1 MKVIVVGAGK
11 LGYKL
16 AESMVQENI
25 DVTLMDY
32 NPKVLERIN
41 EHMDVLTITA
51 NGIDIRALREIEI
64 ETYDLLVACTD
75 NDETNTVICSLG
87 KKLGCGRT
95 IARIRNPEYLEQLDF
110 IKKEMGIDII
120 VNPDL
125 ATAQAMEKYLLKSY
139 SFYVDEF
146 ASGKVQVIDFRIG
159 HHEDISGK
167 KIMDLEGF
175 EDVLIAAVSTEEGII
190 IPNGSTVLHGNDV
203 IHIIGKSEDI
213 RKLSLAHGFSTVEKK
228 IENVM
233 ILGGSNIGYYLSKK
247 LAKHNISV
255 KIIEKDRDRAEEL
268 SEILDDALV
277 IHGDGTDIN
286 LLEEEMLD
294 GMDAFVGTTGFDEQN
309 LLMALMAKQA
319 GVTKSIAKI
328 SRANY
333 TTIIDRLDVDA
344 ALNPIYIT
352 ASNILKYIRGGKV
365 LSVALLLGGDAEV
378 TEVIVHKDSPYVNI
392 PLHRLD
398 SPDGIIIG
406 AILRRGKVII
416 PKGDTE
422 LKENDRIVVFSLS
435 DDAEAM
441 EMFFKPHKG
450 GILSELWSRAKGTRN
465 NPIN

>member
-16 AESMVQENI
+16 AESMTQENI

-41 EHMDVLTITA
+41 EHMDVLTVTA
-51 NGIDIRALREIEI
+51 NGIDIRALKEIEI
-64 ETYDLLVACTD
+64 ENYDLLVASTD

-87 KKLGCGRT
+87 KKLGCQRT

-120 VNPDL
+120 INPDL
-125 ATAQAMEKYLLKSY
+125 AAAQAMEKYLLKSY

-159 HHEDISGK
+159 HDEDISGK
-167 KIMDLEGF
+167 RVMDIEGF

-190 IPNGSTVLHGNDV
+190 IPNGSTVLNGNDV

-213 RKLSLAHGFSTVEKK
+213 KKLSLEHGFSTVEKK

-247 LAKHNISV
+247 LARHNISV
-255 KIIEKDRDRAEEL
+255 KIIEKDRERAEEL
-268 SEILDDALV
+268 SETLDDALV

-328 SRANY
+328 SRGNY
-333 TTIIDRLDVDA
+333 STVIDRLDIDA
-344 ALNPIYIT
+344 ALNPIYIA

-365 LSVALLLGGDAEV
+365 LSVSLLLGGDAEV
-378 TEVIVHKDSPYVNI
+378 TELIVHKDSPYINTA
-392 PLHRLD
+392 LHKLD
-398 SPDGIIIG
+398 LPSDIIIG
-406 AILRRGKVII
+406 AILRKGKVII

-422 LKENDRIVVFSLS
+422 LRENDRIVIFSLS
-435 DDAEAM
+435 DDSEAM
-441 EMFFKPHKG
+441 EMFFKPNKG
-450 GILSELWSRAKGTRN
+450 GILSELWSRAKSSRN
-465 NPIN
+465 NPLN